1 MAGTEHPLQLQKTWR
16 SLCLDKMSKRFLIA
30 PSILSADFTRLGEQI
45 SEAEAAGADW
55 IHVDV
60 MDGHFVPN
68 LTMGPF
74 IVEACRR
81 ATKLPL
87 NVHLMIEQPERLLES
102 FAKAGASH
110 LIVHVET
117 CPEIASTLKLIKSLG
132 CKAGVTLNPGTPA
145 SSLAAALPLADLVL
159 VLTVHPGYSGQEFI
173 AEEIPKIAEVRRRL
187 NEIGSPA
194 WLEVDGGI
202 STQTIGRVWEAGA
215 DTFVA
220 ASAVFGY
227 PDGIMAGIRAL
238 RSAIV
243 SQPAAQNKKSRR
255 KP

>member
-1 MAGTEHPLQLQKTWR
+1 MP
-16 SLCLDKMSKRFLIA
+16 KRFLIA

-45 SEAEAAGADW
+45 AEAEMAGAGW
-55 IHVDV
+55 VHVDV

-87 NVHLMIEQPERLLES
+87 NVHLMIEHPENLLEA
-102 FAKAGASH
+102 FANAGASH

-117 CPEIASTLKLIKSLG
+117 CPEIATTLKAIKSLG
-132 CKAGVTLNPGTPA
+132 CLAGVTLNPSTPA
-145 SSLAAALPLADLVL
+145 SSLEAALPLADIIL

-173 AEEIPKIAEVRRRL
+173 PAEVAKVAEIRRSL
-187 NEIGSPA
+187 DQIGSPA

-202 STQTIGRVWEAGA
+202 SVQTICQVRDAGA
-215 DTFVA
+215 DAFVA
-220 ASAVFGY
+220 ASAVFKN
-227 PDGIMAGIRAL
+227 PAGIAAGIQAL
-238 RSAIV
+238 KNAIT
-243 SQPAAQNKKSRR
+243 N
-255 KP
+255 

>member
-1 MAGTEHPLQLQKTWR
+1 MRVSAPYSFRQK
-16 SLCLDKMSKRFLIA
+16 KMKRRFVFA

-45 SEAEAAGADW
+45 TEAEAAGAGW

-87 NVHLMIEQPERLLES
+87 NVHLMVESPENLLEA
-102 FAKAGASH
+102 FAQAGASH

-117 CPEIASTLKLIKSLG
+117 CPDIAGTLRLIKSLG
-132 CKAGVTLNPGTPA
+132 CKAGVTLNPDTPA
-145 SSLAAALPLADLVL
+145 SSLEVALPLADIVL
-159 VLTVHPGYSGQEFI
+159 VLTVHPGYSGQEFMPEVV
-173 AEEIPKIAEVRRRL
+173 AKIAEVRHRL
-187 NEIGSPA
+187 DRIGSRA

-202 STQTIGRVWEAGA
+202 SVETILQVWEAGA
-215 DTFVA
+215 DAFVA
-220 ASAVFGY
+220 ASAIFKN
-227 PDGIMAGIRAL
+227 PEGIAAGIRAL
-238 RSAIV
+238 KGIITA
-243 SQPAAQNKKSRR
+243 
-255 KP
+255 